1 MLERHKRRMH
11 QNSIVYFNL
20 DDEVRASTLNS
31 VTLSVYIR
39 QISTAQEDPQ
49 RLSTISIRMVRYNET
64 NDIYYLTPR
73 SAALQ
78 RKFQLTVANT
88 GQWYTFNDSA
98 LQSVVESWRRNPN
111 INWGFH
117 IHCHGYESGNLAFT
131 NPEEDRSLV
140 SLKSD
145 VIRIFLRLCTETL
158 LINKKRFYHGSLI

>member
-64 NDIYYLTPR
+64 NDI
-73 SAALQ
+73 
-78 RKFQLTVANT
+78 
-88 GQWYTFNDSA
+88 
-98 LQSVVESWRRNPN
+98 
-111 INWGFH
+111 
-117 IHCHGYESGNLAFT
+117 
-131 NPEEDRSLV
+131 
-140 SLKSD
+140 
-145 VIRIFLRLCTETL
+145 
-158 LINKKRFYHGSLI
+158 